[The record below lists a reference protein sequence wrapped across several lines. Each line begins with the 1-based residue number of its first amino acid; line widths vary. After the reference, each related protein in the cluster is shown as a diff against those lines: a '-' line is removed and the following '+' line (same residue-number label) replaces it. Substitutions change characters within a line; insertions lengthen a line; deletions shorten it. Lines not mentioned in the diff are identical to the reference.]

1 MEEVHTYTE
10 KKSGQKPSPTLFCHI
25 ACLFVV
31 LTCIL
36 FMDACNKDT
45 TNKLNPAER
54 EAQGL
59 ADSLRDRDELLR
71 WMQSYE
77 RQGEKRASLI
87 MRQVYGKS
95 LRDASDFEG
104 AITQHD
110 SCLTLAR
117 ELKDTVQIIK
127 ALNNQGTNMR
137 RLGDNQSA
145 ADLHYAALELCDEFS
160 DKTSDFC
167 RKNRVRSLNGLGNVL
182 QSLGNYEAAEEYLKQ
197 ALEGE
202 KTLGSETGQAI
213 NLANLG
219 SIKKHYGDFDSA
231 HIYYIR
237 SMEMNRKA
245 HNDVGIALCY
255 HYLGEMEEQ
264 LGNTEKAIANFQQSY
279 NIAKPT
285 GDLWHWLES
294 CDALA
299 HAFLTNGQKDSAS
312 KYIRESM
319 EAASKINSMEHLV
332 IAYDMQARL
341 EHLCGLDQQAVQDIY
356 TSLAYK
362 DSVQSEEDTQHMQN
376 LRINY
381 ETKRR
386 IREVSDAET
395 RVEAEKTTK
404 RIIIWS
410 AAIILIVLCS
420 AIVIQLRANRIR
432 KHAAKTL
439 EHANLQLLKASEERQ
454 QFYRNITHQLRTP
467 LTVVI
472 GMVKQLE
479 THINEED
486 EQGRVELEATQ
497 RQSRELQELVNRLI
511 KASKEGTD
519 LALTDVRQMP
529 IERPQPTPGKEGN
542 KTGKEEDATVP
553 KNGVV
558 GSENAV
564 KRVENRNVT
573 PLTSKLTQ
581 GANVLI
587 AEDNDDVATL
597 IQNIFENNGYIAR
610 RASDGQEALEML
622 MNEDLPD
629 LVISDIAMPRMDG
642 LELIRHIREDETMN
656 HLPIIVVS
664 ARVEDSERLE
674 GLDAGAEVYLA
685 KPFIVDELLLRAH
698 KLLEQRAVLRRK
710 FSSQEESQTLLNN
723 LENEEKA
730 FFTLVNETID
740 AHIADPGLTSSVL
753 AEKIFMSRSQL
764 NRRIKNLTGD
774 DTSHYIRNRRMV
786 LACKL
791 LTTTTLPIGAIET
804 QCGFDTVGY
813 FSRTFR
819 SIYNMS
825 PTEYRKTNSK

>member
-1 MEEVHTYTE
+1 MLGGIMLLLALPT
-10 KKSGQKPSPTLFCHI
+10 GCQKNTHKP
-25 ACLFVV
+25 
-31 LTCIL
+31 
-36 FMDACNKDT
+36 
-45 TNKLNPAER
+45 LNPAEK

-59 ADSLRDRDELLR
+59 ADSLRNKDELLR
-71 WMQSYE
+71 WMQSYL

-87 MRQVYGKS
+87 IRQVYGKT
-95 LRDASDFEG
+95 LRDASDFEE
-104 AITQHD
+104 AIAQHD

-117 ELKDTVQIIK
+117 ELKDTVQIII

-145 ADLHYAALELCDEFS
+145 ADLHYTALELCDEYS

-167 RKNRVRSLNGLGNVL
+167 RKNRVRALNGLGNVL

-202 KTLGSETGQAI
+202 KSLGSETGQAI

-231 HIYYIR
+231 HIYYER

-255 HYLGEMEEQ
+255 HYLGEMEEE
-264 LGNTEKAIANFQQSY
+264 LGNTEEAIANFQQSY
-279 NIAKPT
+279 NIAQPT

-299 HAFLTNGQKDSAS
+299 NAFLIDGQKDSAR
-312 KYIRESM
+312 KYINESM
-319 EAASKINSMEHLV
+319 ETAQKINSLEHLV
-332 IAYDMQARL
+332 TAYDMQARL
-341 EHLCGLDQQAVQDIY
+341 EHLCGQDHEAVRDIY

-362 DSVQSEEDTQHMQN
+362 DSVQNEEDTQHMQN

-381 ETKRR
+381 ESKRR

-395 RVEAEKTTK
+395 RVEAE
-404 RIIIWS
+404 RSMNRLMIWS
-410 AAIILIVLCS
+410 GAIIFIVLCS
-420 AIVIQLRANRIR
+420 AIVAQMKANRIR
-432 KHAAKTL
+432 KQAAKTL
-439 EHANLQLLKASEERQ
+439 EHANSQLLKASEERQ

-497 RQSRELQELVNRLI
+497 RQSRELLELVNRLI

-519 LALTDVRQMP
+519 LALTDIKEALV
-529 IERPQPTPGKEGN
+529 ETNTSASNAAVSTPRKDGAPVIQKDGM
-542 KTGKEEDATVP
+542 
-553 KNGVV
+553 V
-558 GSENAV
+558 GGEKAV
-564 KRVENRNVT
+564 KQTDVRKA

-581 GANVLI
+581 GAHVLI

-597 IQNIFENNGYIAR
+597 IKNIFENNGYIAH

-622 MNEDLPD
+622 MSEDLPD

-642 LELIRHIREDETMN
+642 LEMIRRIRDDETMN

-710 FSSQEESQTLLNN
+710 FSSQEESQILLNN
-723 LENEEKA
+723 MENEEKA
-730 FFTLVNETID
+730 FFELVNDTID
-740 AHIADPGLTSSVL
+740 ANITDPTLTSSVL
-753 AEKIFMSRSQL
+753 ADKICMSRSQL

-774 DTSHYIRNRRMV
+774 DTSHYIRNRRMM

-791 LTTTTLPIGAIET
+791 LVTTTLPIGAIET

-825 PTEYRKTNSK
+825 PTEYRKANSK